1 MVRGETEVLLRLPG
15 GAGWRFRAE
24 GGDTSLERSVYVGD
38 GRNVN
43 RSRQIV
49 VAGDLNGRGAEL
61 KWRLSREKA

>member
-1 MVRGETEVLLRLPG
+1 M
-15 GAGWRFRAE
+15 
-24 GGDTSLERSVYVGD
+24 SLERSVYVGD

-49 VAGDLNGRGAEL
+49 VSGNLVGQGARV

>member
-1 MVRGETEVLLRLPG
+1 MVRDATAVLLRLPNG
-15 GAGWRFRAE
+15 SGWRFRAQ
-24 GGDTSLERSVYVGD
+24 GGDISLERSVYVGD

-49 VAGDLNGRGAEL
+49 VSGDLGGRGARL

>member
-1 MVRGETEVLLRLPG
+1 MVRDDTEVLLTLPG

-24 GGDTSLERSVYVGD
+24 GGDTGLERSVYVGD

-49 VAGDLNGRGAEL
+49 VSGDLDGRGAEL
-61 KWRLSREKA
+61 KWRLNREKT